1 MCLRKVLL
9 IPLLILTAC
18 GTAQEQCIRK
28 ATGEIHRID
37 RLISESEKNLARG
50 YSYESETITTH
61 EWDMCVVPGGWG
73 PDRRMHTYMCFR
85 PETRTVQRAVPIDP
99 AVETRKLE
107 NLRAKHK
114 QLLLP
119 ANDAVKAC
127 KVTYPEV

>member
-9 IPLLILTAC
+9 IPLLFLTAC
-18 GTAQEQCIRK
+18 GTPQDQCIRK
-28 ATGEIHRID
+28 ATREIHRID

-50 YSYESETITTH
+50 YSYESETITTY
-61 EWDMCVVPGGWG
+61 EWEMCVVPGSWG
-73 PDRRMHTYMCFR
+73 PDRPMQTYMCFR

-99 AVETRKLE
+99 VIETRKLE

-127 KVTYPEV
+127 KVTYPET